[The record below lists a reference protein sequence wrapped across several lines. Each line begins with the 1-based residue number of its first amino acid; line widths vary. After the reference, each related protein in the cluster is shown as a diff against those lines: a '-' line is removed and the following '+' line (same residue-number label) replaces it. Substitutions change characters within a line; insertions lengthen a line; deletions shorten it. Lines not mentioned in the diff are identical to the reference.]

1 MFTYPVGVQ
10 LFNRP
15 AYAKRVLASISEQSL
30 PVDQNKLFIFIDGFK
45 GSIYQSR
52 GSVDKTDEVESIARE
67 FFPHATVVRY
77 EENCGIADLHNK
89 LQESTFSGSDQWAAF
104 FEEDV
109 VLDKSYLEEL
119 SELID
124 IVDDCDKVVKVA
136 CFQILPSLSHLP
148 RGYNGFYPGHGTK
161 AFAERKSF
169 FLAHQ
174 FILEEFVFLERLTDI
189 SKPFQSIKS
198 SMVKDS
204 FRIASLAGANA
215 LGTVICS
222 FNKDL
227 ALDSFLHAQ
236 GKIHIVTKPNL
247 ATDIGIE
254 GIHNY
259 TTPILKVSKSD
270 VRDRQDLLGRRSEF
284 IQALPV
290 LIQESDQYITDNY
303 KVILDGYYTS
313 LSGWAMLQKIL
324 KKSFNRVPLIN
335 RIVGIK

>member
-1 MFTYPVGVQ
+1 
-10 LFNRP
+10 
-15 AYAKRVLASISEQSL
+15 
-30 PVDQNKLFIFIDGFK
+30 
-45 GSIYQSR
+45 
-52 GSVDKTDEVESIARE
+52 
-67 FFPHATVVRY
+67 
-77 EENCGIADLHNK
+77 
-89 LQESTFSGSDQWAAF
+89 
-104 FEEDV
+104 
-109 VLDKSYLEEL
+109 
-119 SELID
+119 
-124 IVDDCDKVVKVA
+124 
-136 CFQILPSLSHLP
+136 
-148 RGYNGFYPGHGTK
+148 
-161 AFAERKSF
+161 
-169 FLAHQ
+169 
-174 FILEEFVFLERLTDI
+174 
-189 SKPFQSIKS
+189 
-198 SMVKDS
+198 MVKDS